1 MYVCVCVYSVGVC
14 VCVYAQN
21 VMWVWFE
28 LFRDLRLRQHL
39 GTRYDT
45 RRGVFDWD
53 YHMKLTE
60 MVWREGRGGR
70 VCPMR
75 GGGGSVPMGEGSMG
89 KGREGYIHGG
99 KGREGCTL

>member
-1 MYVCVCVYSVGVC
+1 MRVCVCVCVFVYVPHLYEVC
-14 VCVYAQN
+14 VCEGVN
-21 VMWVWFE
+21 VMWVWFG

-60 MVWREGRGGR
+60 MVWREG
-70 VCPMR
+70 
-75 GGGGSVPMGEGSMG
+75 GGGE
-89 KGREGYIHGG
+89 
-99 KGREGCTL
+99 GREGCTL